1 MGKYMVIDGNR
12 VEFDKEK
19 NILDVVRKAG
29 VDLPTLCYYSEL
41 SIYGACRMCVV
52 EDEKGRII
60 TSCSTPPKDKMI
72 IKTNTPKLHKHR
84 KMILELILA
93 SHRRDCTVCRKNG
106 RCRLQ
111 ELAIRYGVKRIRFK
125 NSKNKAQ
132 IDRSSKSIVI
142 DSSKC
147 ILCGDCVRMC
157 NEVQNV
163 GAIDFAFRGSKMTVS
178 PAFGNCIADTN
189 CVGCGQC
196 ASVCPTG
203 AIIIKSC
210 VNEVWDAI
218 YDPKK
223 RVVMQIAPAVRVALG
238 EEFGIKGGENVM
250 DKIVAVMRRLGVD
263 EIYDTSL
270 GADLTT
276 LEESKEFLQKL
287 KAEGKISEQ
296 EKESRDSADL
306 EKEQRNET
314 KDSIDSEKEQ
324 KNNSDDNTCSEEEKG
339 RESKDNTNLEKEE
352 KDCQDNM
359 EGNEN
364 ISEEKDENNKEIIYP
379 LFTSC
384 CPSWFR
390 YAETKHPELLPY
402 VSTCKSPMEMF
413 GVVIKEYFKKKD
425 IDEGRTTVS
434 IAVMPCTAKK
444 AEADRDEFI
453 REEVKDIDYVLT
465 TSEMCD
471 MINESGI
478 KFEEIEGECSD
489 TPFSLYS
496 GAGVIFGVTGGVT
509 EAVVRT
515 IAEDKS
521 PKALK
526 ELQFIGIRGMEG
538 VKICETEINGL
549 YLRIG
554 IVNGLA
560 NAERL
565 IKVIERGEEHFDFVE
580 VMACKGGCVGGAGQ
594 PFGLS
599 DIKCERAKGLY
610 KADKVAQIKI
620 SSDNPRLNTIY
631 NDVLKGNSHLLNR

>member
-1 MGKYMVIDGNR
+1 MGKYMIIDGNR

-189 CVGCGQC
+189 CVSCGQC
-196 ASVCPTG
+196 AAVCPTG

-238 EEFGIKGGENVM
+238 EEFGIKSGENVM

-287 KAEGKISEQ
+287 KAEEKIS
-296 EKESRDSADL
+296 
-306 EKEQRNET
+306 
-314 KDSIDSEKEQ
+314 
-324 KNNSDDNTCSEEEKG
+324 
-339 RESKDNTNLEKEE
+339 
-352 KDCQDNM
+352 
-359 EGNEN
+359 
-364 ISEEKDENNKEIIYP
+364 YP

-384 CPSWFR
+384 CPAWFR

-402 VSTCKSPMEMF
+402 ISTCKSPMEMF

-453 REEVKDIDYVLT
+453 RDEVKDIDYVLT
-465 TSEMCD
+465 TSELCD

-538 VKICETEINGL
+538 VKVCEIEINGL

-560 NAERL
+560 NAEKL
-565 IKVIERGEEHFDFVE
+565 IQVIESGEEHFDFVE
-580 VMACKGGCVGGAGQ
+580 VMACKGGCIGGAGQ

-631 NDVLKGNSHLLNR
+631 NDVLKGNSHLLHR

>member
-1 MGKYMVIDGNR
+1 MGKYMIIDGNR

-52 EDEKGRII
+52 EDDKGRII
-60 TSCSTPPKDKMI
+60 TSCSTPPKDKMT
-72 IKTNTPKLHKHR
+72 IKTNTPQLHKHR

-111 ELAIRYGVKRIRFK
+111 ELAIRYGVKKIRFK

-132 IDRSSKSIVI
+132 IDRSSKSIFI

-178 PAFGNCIADTN
+178 PAFGRCIADTN

-196 ASVCPTG
+196 AAVCPTG
-203 AIIIKSC
+203 AVIIKSC
-210 VNEVWDAI
+210 VDEVWDAI
-218 YDPKK
+218 YNPKK
-223 RVVMQIAPAVRVALG
+223 RVVMQISPAVRVALG
-238 EEFGIKGGENVM
+238 EEFGIKYGENVM
-250 DKIVAVMRRLGVD
+250 DKIVEVMRRLGVD

-276 LEESKEFLQKL
+276 LEESKEFLEKL

-296 EKESRDSADL
+296 DADNNDL
-306 EKEQRNET
+306 EDADNT
-314 KDSIDSEKEQ
+314 DSEKEHEKDSVDNADVDKEQ
-324 KNNSDDNTCSEEEKG
+324 GKGSTDNADSEKEEGNN
-339 RESKDNTNLEKEE
+339 SKDNVT
-352 KDCQDNM
+352 
-359 EGNEN
+359 GSEN
-364 ISEEKDENNKEIIYP
+364 INEEQKENNKRIRYP

-384 CPSWFR
+384 CPAWFR
-390 YAETKHPELLPY
+390 YAETKHPELLPSI
-402 VSTCKSPMEMF
+402 STCKSPMEMF

-444 AEADRDEFI
+444 AEADRPEFI
-453 REEVKDIDYVLT
+453 RGEVKDIDYVLT
-465 TSEMCD
+465 TSELCD

-515 IAEDKS
+515 ISEDKS

-538 VKICETEINGL
+538 VKVCETEINGL
-549 YLRIG
+549 GLRIG

-565 IKVIERGEEHFDFVE
+565 IKVIESGEEHFDFVE
-580 VMACKGGCVGGAGQ
+580 VMACKGGCIGGAGQ

-610 KADKVAQIKI
+610 KVDKVAQIKI
-620 SSDNPRLNTIY
+620 SSDNPRLNIIY
-631 NDVLKGNSHLLNR
+631 NEVLKGNSHLLHR